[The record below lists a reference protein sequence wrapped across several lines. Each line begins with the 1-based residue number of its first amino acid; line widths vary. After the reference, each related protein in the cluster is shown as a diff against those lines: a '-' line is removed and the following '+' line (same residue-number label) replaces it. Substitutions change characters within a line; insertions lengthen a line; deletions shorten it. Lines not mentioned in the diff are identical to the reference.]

1 MPAAVQL
8 RAYFRH
14 YFTAKRRG
22 HGVHS
27 PFVYELARAVFPA
40 KPVDPRHAAE
50 QWRNTCLSNQQLVS
64 VTDFG
69 TGASG
74 PRTIASIARRAA
86 KGPQQGALLGR
97 LVHHLKPAYLLE
109 LGTSLGITTLYE
121 AQPGQQQFVTLEG
134 CAATATVAKTAFEKY
149 NAHAEVVTGNFDE
162 TLQATLSR
170 FPRLDYVYIDGNHR
184 REPTLRYFEQCLPKL
199 HNDAVVVFDDIN
211 WSADMEQAWREIC
224 AHPRVR
230 VSIDL
235 FHFGIV
241 FFRGEQP
248 KEHFVLF
255 S

>member
-27 PFVYELARAVFPA
+27 PFVYELARTVFPA
-40 KPVDPRHAAE
+40 QPVDAQHVAE
-50 QWRNTCLSNQQLVS
+50 QWRSACVANTQTIA

-69 TGASG
+69 TGVSG

-86 KGPQQGALLGR
+86 KAPQQGALLGR
-97 LVHHLKPAYLLE
+97 LVQFLKPQYLLE

-121 AQPGQQQFVTLEG
+121 AQPGQQQFITLEG
-134 CAATATVAKTAFEKY
+134 CAATAAVAQTAFEKY
-149 NAHAEVVTGNFDE
+149 NANAEVITGNFDE
-162 TLQATLSR
+162 TLEPTLNR

-199 HNDAVVVFDDIN
+199 HNDAVVVFDDIH
-211 WSADMEQAWREIC
+211 WSHEMEAAWREIC

-235 FHFGIV
+235 FHFGVV

-248 KEHFVLF
+248 KEHFVLY